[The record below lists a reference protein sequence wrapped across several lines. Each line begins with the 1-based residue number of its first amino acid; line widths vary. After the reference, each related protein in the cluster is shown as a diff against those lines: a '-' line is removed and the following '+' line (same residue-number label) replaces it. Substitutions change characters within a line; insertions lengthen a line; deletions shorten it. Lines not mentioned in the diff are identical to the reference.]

1 MARHREDTPG
11 YKGLGSTG
19 ALVGIGSED
28 YAARCLR
35 SQTQPGRGTDDIEL
49 LCGKGGK
56 NARSGILEGA
66 VIWRHGN
73 FE

>member
-11 YKGLGSTG
+11 YKEVGSTG

-49 LCGKGGK
+49 LCGEGGK
-56 NARSGILEGA
+56 MQEWYFGRSCNLA
-66 VIWRHGN
+66 AW
-73 FE
+73 